1 MESITDPDML
11 KDRAFYKL
19 GLFTYDY
26 RKSVVVIGLL
36 ACIGMTSLAAMG
48 PNWAESWGEGDL
60 ESIEA
65 GGILEDAFFGEEEDV
80 QGFIFLVYHDSLNDS
95 SEDWRVE
102 VREALSAFDGLPGVD
117 INYSWEME
125 GDERVKYVYE
135 DGDGFWAKNRVL
147 IKYDRKEAKELYAD
161 NYESIVIDSDFESW
175 RTGNVAID
183 VTFDVR
189 IQEDLIKAELV
200 SGPLTL
206 IILGIVFATFIA
218 AILPVGIAIFTVASA
233 AGITIWLS
241 NVTDV
246 TQYAV
251 NIITLIGIGVSVD
264 YSLFI
269 VNRYREELNRGHDIR
284 TASAMTVATAGKA
297 VFFSGVTVAIGLMGM
312 LFFEN
317 TGLPSLG
324 IGGTLAVTVAMIF
337 SIIVLPALLCLIG
350 YGVNYPAISNFIK
363 WVNMRFNLK
372 IPNVADKFPTF
383 STENDDGEGVW
394 SKIATTVMD
403 RPWAVLI
410 PTLIILLG
418 AGLPFLQADF
428 SIASRDALP
437 PDDETRVG
445 FEHMDEKWPEGAVNS
460 ATIVVDFD
468 GEDPL
473 SEQNIRTMYGWMS
486 EQLEDERI
494 LGAFGYAMPFVGL
507 SESDAVAYWQTPDEN
522 MSPEDVATREYIKQ
536 QFVSDNVTYVVFS
549 LDGPITGEDSRNFVD
564 DVRAERS
571 DLIEDLV
578 IGSDGKI
585 MVAGFAAYSQDVL
598 DAIVENLP
606 IALAFIFT
614 STIVLIFIQVR
625 SVIIPIKAI
634 VMNILSISASFGML
648 VFVFQ
653 WGNGAELLNFT
664 PQPIEAT
671 NPVIMFC
678 IVFGLSMDYEVL
690 MLSRIHEE
698 WEITG
703 DNRQAVA
710 NGLQKTGRLIT
721 GAAAIMVVVFMA
733 FGLSSVVILKQIGFG
748 LALAILLDA
757 TIVRA
762 LVVPSTMRLMGKWNW
777 WSPSWLGGS
786 KGAHS
791 TGAALNNLE
800 DVQKPEE

>member
-1 MESITDPDML
+1 MESVTEPSML
-11 KDRAFYKL
+11 RHRTFYKL
-19 GLFTYDY
+19 GEFTYDY
-26 RKSVVVIGLL
+26 RKSVLVIGMLS
-36 ACIGMTSLAAMG
+36 CILMSSLVLMG

-65 GGILEDAFFGEEEDV
+65 GDLLEDAFFGEEEDI
-80 QGFIFLVYHDSLNDS
+80 QGFTFLVYHDSLNDS
-95 SEDWRVE
+95 SQEWREEVTNALIPFAMLDDVE
-102 VREALSAFDGLPGVD
+102 IE
-117 INYSWEME
+117 YSWDKI
-125 GDERVKYVYE
+125 GDEREEFVKQ
-135 DGDGFWAKNRVL
+135 DDDGFWAKNRV
-147 IKYDRKEAKELYAD
+147 IINMDRKEAKALYAD
-161 NYESIVIDSDFESW
+161 NYESIEMDSDFDSW
-175 RTGNVAID
+175 RTGQIAID
-183 VTFDVR
+183 VTFDTR
-189 IQEDLIKAELV
+189 IQEDLIKAEIV

-218 AILPVGIAIFTVASA
+218 AILPVGIAVFTVASA

-269 VNRYREELNRGHDIR
+269 VNRFREELNRGHDIR

-337 SIIVLPALLCLIG
+337 SIVVLPALLCIIG
-350 YGVNYPAISNFIK
+350 YGVNYPAVSNLIK
-363 WVNMRFNLK
+363 WINTRFNLK
-372 IPNVADKFPTF
+372 IPNVAEKFPTF
-383 STENDDGEGVW
+383 STETDDGEGVW

-445 FEHMDEKWPEGAVNS
+445 FELMDEKWPEGAVNS

-473 SEQNIRTMYGWMS
+473 TEQNIRSMHQWMKS
-486 EQLEDERI
+486 QLEDDRVIET
-494 LGAFGYAMPFVGL
+494 FGYAMPYPGVN
-507 SESDAVAYWQTPDEN
+507 ETMAVSYWQNSNSSLSTQDI
-522 MSPEDVATREYIKQ
+522 ATREYIRD
-536 QFVSDNVTYVVFS
+536 QFLSDNVTYVVFS
-549 LDGPITGEDSRNFVD
+549 LNGPITGVDSRNFVD
-564 DVRAERS
+564 DVRDERS
-571 DLIEDLV
+571 KLMNELV
-578 IGSDGKI
+578 VGDGGKM
-585 MVAGFAAYSQDVL
+585 MVAGFAAYSVDVQ

-606 IALAFIFT
+606 IAIAFIFT
-614 STIVLIFIQVR
+614 STIILIYIQVR

-698 WEITG
+698 WEATG
-703 DNRQAVA
+703 DNTKAVA

-721 GAAAIMVVVFMA
+721 GAAAIMVVVFLA
-733 FGLSSVVILKQIGFG
+733 FGLSSVVILKQIGLG

-777 WSPSWLGGS
+777 WTPSWLGGS
-786 KGAHS
+786 
-791 TGAALNNLE
+791 TGSEQNDE
-800 DVQKPEE
+800 TEE

>member
-1 MESITDPDML
+1 MESVTDPDML
-11 KDRAFYKL
+11 KDRIFFKL
-19 GLFTYDY
+19 GEFTYDY
-26 RKSVVVIGLL
+26 RKSVLVIGMLS
-36 ACIGMTSLAAMG
+36 CILMSSLVLMG

-65 GGILEDAFFGEEEDV
+65 GDLLEDAFFGEEEDV
-80 QGFIFLVYHDSLNDS
+80 QGFTYLVHHDSLNDS
-95 SEDWRVE
+95 SQEWRDEVIAALAPFAKLDDVE
-102 VREALSAFDGLPGVD
+102 IE
-117 INYSWEME
+117 YSWDQT
-125 GDERVKYVYE
+125 GDEREEFVKQE
-135 DGDGFWAKNRVL
+135 GDGFWAKNRVIINL
-147 IKYDRKEAKELYAD
+147 DRKEGKALYAEH
-161 NYESIVIDSDFESW
+161 YESVEIDSDFDSW
-175 RTGNVAID
+175 RTGQVAID
-183 VTFDVR
+183 VTFDTR
-189 IQEDLIKAELV
+189 IQDDLIKAELV

-206 IILGIVFATFIA
+206 IILGIVFGTLIA
-218 AILPVGIAIFTVASA
+218 ALLPLGVAILTVLSA
-233 AGITIWLS
+233 MGITIWLS
-241 NVTDV
+241 NTTDV
-246 TQYAV
+246 TQYAL

-264 YSLFI
+264 YSLFM
-269 VNRYREELNRGHDIR
+269 VNRFREELNRGRDIR
-284 TASAMTVATAGKA
+284 TSTAMTVATAGKA

-324 IGGTLAVTVAMIF
+324 IGGTLSVSVAMIF
-337 SIIVLPALLCLIG
+337 SIVVLPAVLAMLGHRL
-350 YGVNYPAISNFIK
+350 FK
-363 WVNMRFNLK
+363 FK
-372 IPNVADKFPTF
+372 IPFAF
-383 STENDDGEGVW
+383 STENDDGEGIW

-473 SEQNIRTMYGWMS
+473 SEQNIRSMHQWMTS
-486 EQLEDERI
+486 QLEDDRVIET
-494 LGAFGYAMPFVGL
+494 FGYAMPYPGVN
-507 SESDAVAYWQTPDEN
+507 ETMAVSYWQASNSSLSAQEA
-522 MSPEDVATREYIKQ
+522 ATREYLRD
-536 QFVSDNVTYVVFS
+536 QFLSDNVTYIVFS
-549 LDGPITGEDSRNFVD
+549 LNGPITGADSRNFVD
-564 DVRAERS
+564 DVRDERS
-571 DLIEDLV
+571 VLMDELV
-578 IGSDGKI
+578 VGDEGKL
-585 MVAGFAAYSQDVL
+585 MVAGFAAYSVDVL

-606 IALAFIFT
+606 IAIAFIFT
-614 STIVLIFIQVR
+614 STIILIYIQVK

-653 WGNGAELLNFT
+653 WGNGSELLNFT

-698 WEITG
+698 WEVTG
-703 DNRQAVA
+703 DNTKAVA

-721 GAAAIMVVVFMA
+721 GAAAIMVVVFLA
-733 FGLSSVVILKQIGFG
+733 FGLSSVVILKQIGLG

-777 WSPSWLGGS
+777 WSPKWLGGS
-786 KGAHS
+786 DDIK
-791 TGAALNNLE
+791 
-800 DVQKPEE
+800 DVEESEE

>member
-1 MESITDPDML
+1 MESVTDPDML
-11 KDRAFYKL
+11 KDRIFFKL
-19 GLFTYDY
+19 GEFTYDY
-26 RKSVVVIGLL
+26 RKSVLVIGMLS
-36 ACIGMTSLAAMG
+36 CILMSSLVLMG

-65 GGILEDAFFGEEEDV
+65 GDLLEDAFFGEEENV
-80 QGFIFLVYHDSLNDS
+80 QGFTFLVQHDSLNDS
-95 SEDWRVE
+95 SQEWRDEVIAALEPFAELDDVE
-102 VREALSAFDGLPGVD
+102 
-117 INYSWEME
+117 IQYSWDQT
-125 GDERVKYVYE
+125 GDEREEFVKQE
-135 DGDGFWAKNRVL
+135 DDGFWAKNRVIINL
-147 IKYDRKEAKELYAD
+147 DRKEAKALYAEH
-161 NYESIVIDSDFESW
+161 YESVEIDSDFDSW
-175 RTGNVAID
+175 RTGQIAID
-183 VTFDVR
+183 VTFDTR
-189 IQEDLIKAELV
+189 IQDDLIKAELV

-206 IILGIVFATFIA
+206 IILGIVFGTLIA
-218 AILPVGIAIFTVASA
+218 ALLPLGIAILTVLSA
-233 AGITIWLS
+233 MGITIWLS
-241 NVTDV
+241 NTTDV
-246 TQYAV
+246 TQYAL

-264 YSLFI
+264 YSLFM
-269 VNRYREELNRGHDIR
+269 VNRFREELNRGRDIR
-284 TASAMTVATAGKA
+284 TSTAMTVATAGKA

-324 IGGTLAVTVAMIF
+324 IGGTLSVSVAMIF
-337 SIIVLPALLCLIG
+337 SIVVLPAVLAMLGHRL
-350 YGVNYPAISNFIK
+350 FK
-363 WVNMRFNLK
+363 LK
-372 IPNVADKFPTF
+372 IPFAF
-383 STENDDGEGVW
+383 STENDDGEGIW

-473 SEQNIRTMYGWMS
+473 SEQNIRAMHKWMTA
-486 EQLEDERI
+486 QLEDDRVNET
-494 LGAFGYAMPFVGL
+494 FGYAMAYPGDWNDN
-507 SESDAVAYWQTPDEN
+507 SSDINETLAVEYWQTPTSNLSAKDA
-522 MSPEDVATREYIKQ
+522 ATREYIRS
-536 QFVSDNVTYVVFS
+536 QFLSDNVTYVVFS
-549 LDGPITGEDSRNFVD
+549 LNGPITGADSRNFVD
-564 DVRAERS
+564 DVRDERS
-571 DLIEDLV
+571 KLMDELV
-578 IGSDGKI
+578 VGDEGKL
-585 MVAGFAAYSQDVL
+585 MVAGFAAYSVDVL

-606 IALAFIFT
+606 IAIAFIFT
-614 STIVLIFIQVR
+614 STIILIYIQVR

-698 WEITG
+698 WEVTG
-703 DNRQAVA
+703 DNTQAVA

-721 GAAAIMVVVFMA
+721 GAAAIMVVVFLA
-733 FGLSSVVILKQIGFG
+733 FGLSSVVILKQIGLG

-777 WSPSWLGGS
+777 WSPKWLGGS
-786 KGAHS
+786 
-791 TGAALNNLE
+791 NDIEN
-800 DVQKPEE
+800 VEESEE

>member
-1 MESITDPDML
+1 MTDPDML
-11 KDRAFYKL
+11 KDRIFYKL
-19 GLFTYDY
+19 GEFTYDY
-26 RKSVVVIGLL
+26 RKSVLVIGMLS
-36 ACIGMTSLAAMG
+36 CILMSSLVLMG

-65 GGILEDAFFGEEEDV
+65 GDLLEDAFFGEEEDV
-80 QGFIFLVYHDSLNDS
+80 QGFTYLVQHDSLNDS
-95 SEDWRVE
+95 SQEWRNEVIAALEPFAELDDVE
-102 VREALSAFDGLPGVD
+102 
-117 INYSWEME
+117 IQYSWEQT
-125 GDERVKYVYE
+125 GDEREEFVKQE
-135 DGDGFWAKNRVL
+135 DDGFWAKNRVIINL
-147 IKYDRKEAKELYAD
+147 DRKEAKALYAEH
-161 NYESIVIDSDFESW
+161 YESVEIDSDFDSW
-175 RTGNVAID
+175 RTGQIAID
-183 VTFDVR
+183 VTFDTR
-189 IQEDLIKAELV
+189 IQDDLIKAELV

-206 IILGIVFATFIA
+206 IILGIVFGTLIA
-218 AILPVGIAIFTVASA
+218 ALLPLGIAILTVLSA
-233 AGITIWLS
+233 MGITIWLS
-241 NVTDV
+241 NTTDV
-246 TQYAV
+246 TQYAL

-264 YSLFI
+264 YSLFM
-269 VNRYREELNRGHDIR
+269 VNRFREELNRGRDIR
-284 TASAMTVATAGKA
+284 TSTAMTVATAGKA

-324 IGGTLAVTVAMIF
+324 IGGTLSVSVAMIF
-337 SIIVLPALLCLIG
+337 SIVVLPAVLAMLGHRL
-350 YGVNYPAISNFIK
+350 FK
-363 WVNMRFNLK
+363 LK
-372 IPNVADKFPTF
+372 IPFAF
-383 STENDDGEGVW
+383 STENDDGEGIW

-473 SEQNIRTMYGWMS
+473 SEQNIRAMHKWMTA
-486 EQLEDERI
+486 QLEDDRVNET
-494 LGAFGYAMPFVGL
+494 FGYAMAYPGDWNDN
-507 SESDAVAYWQTPDEN
+507 SSDINETMAVEYWQTPTSNFSAKDA
-522 MSPEDVATREYIKQ
+522 ATREYIRGE
-536 QFVSDNVTYVVFS
+536 FLSDNVTYVVFS
-549 LDGPITGEDSRNFVD
+549 LNGPITGADSRNFVD
-564 DVRAERS
+564 DVRDERS
-571 DLIEDLV
+571 KLMDELV
-578 IGSDGKI
+578 VGDEGKL
-585 MVAGFAAYSQDVL
+585 MVAGFAAYSVDVL

-606 IALAFIFT
+606 IAIAFIFT
-614 STIVLIFIQVR
+614 STIILIYIQVR

-698 WEITG
+698 WEVTG
-703 DNRQAVA
+703 DNTQAVA

-721 GAAAIMVVVFMA
+721 GAAAIMVVVFLA
-733 FGLSSVVILKQIGFG
+733 FGLSSVVILKQIGLG

-777 WSPSWLGGS
+777 WSPKWLGGS
-786 KGAHS
+786 DDIE
-791 TGAALNNLE
+791 N
-800 DVQKPEE
+800 VEESEE